1 VVIPQLN
8 YFPEE
13 LLETPAQEIY
23 QLLPQ
28 PTLIHLEGEHEQP
41 IFVSVLLHGNE
52 VTGWQAIQQLMQR
65 YSEKPL
71 PRSLSILVG
80 NVEAA
85 RYGTRRLDEQPDFNR
100 IWPTPTVSGNSSAH
114 HMAAQV
120 FEIMAARKPLLA
132 VDIHNNTG
140 VNPHYACINFLDN
153 AFFHVARLFSRI
165 VVHFTYPEGVLSQ
178 SFAQFCPSV
187 TIECGLVGGA
197 HGMEHALTYLDSCLH
212 LPEIPSKLL
221 CDEDIDLFENFATMR
236 IVEGID
242 FGFGDPH
249 KELSLLSN
257 WEQYNFSEVP
267 IGTRLA
273 DISGD
278 KWPLLTL
285 TSNDGEELFDE
296 FFIRKDNAIITT
308 RSLRPSMF
316 TCNIDVIKKDCLCYL
331 MGRVRM

>member
-1 VVIPQLN
+1 VAVAQLDN
-8 YFPEE
+8 FPEI

-28 PTLIHLEGEHEQP
+28 PTLIHLQGLNPQP

-52 VTGWQAIQQLMQR
+52 VTGWQAIQQLMMR
-65 YSEKPL
+65 YSDKPL

-80 NVEAA
+80 NVDAA
-85 RYGTRRLDEQPDFNR
+85 RYGARRLDDQPDFNR
-100 IWPTPTVSGNSSAH
+100 IWPTDKVSGDTSAH
-114 HMAAQV
+114 QMAAEV

-178 SFAQFCPSV
+178 SFARFCPAV

-197 HGMEHALTYLDSCLH
+197 HGVEHALTYLDSCLR
-212 LPEIPSKLL
+212 LREIPQKLL

-236 IVEGID
+236 IVDGVD
-242 FGFGDPH
+242 FGFGDPR
-249 KELSLLSN
+249 KELSLLAN
-257 WEQYNFSEVP
+257 WEQYNFNEVP

-273 DISGD
+273 DVSGD
-278 KWPLLTL
+278 RWPLLAL

-296 FFIRKDNAIITT
+296 FFTRHDNALITT
-308 RSLRPSMF
+308 RPLRPSMF
-316 TCNIDVIKKDCLCYL
+316 TCNIDVIKKDCLCYF

>member
-1 VVIPQLN
+1 
-8 YFPEE
+8 
-13 LLETPAQEIY
+13 
-23 QLLPQ
+23 
-28 PTLIHLEGEHEQP
+28 
-41 IFVSVLLHGNE
+41 LHGNE
-52 VTGWQAIQQLMQR
+52 VTGWQAVQR
-65 YSEKPL
+65 LLLRYAEKPL

-85 RYGTRRLDEQPDFNR
+85 RYGARRLDEQPDFNR
-100 IWPTPTVSGNSSAH
+100 IWPTATVSGDSEPH
-114 HMAAQV
+114 QMAAQV
-120 FEIMAARKPLLA
+120 YEIMAAKQPLLA

-153 AFFHVARLFSRI
+153 AFLHVARLFSRI

-178 SFAQFCPSV
+178 SFASFCPSI
-187 TIECGLVGGA
+187 TIECGLVGSA
-197 HGMEHALTYLDSCLH
+197 HSVEHALTFLDSCLH
-212 LPEIPSKLL
+212 LPEIPQKLL

-236 IVEGID
+236 IVDGVD

-267 IGTRLA
+267 AGTRLA
-273 DISGD
+273 DVAS
-278 KWPLLTL
+278 KQWPLLSL

-296 FFIRKDNAIITT
+296 FFDRKDNVIVSK
-308 RSLRPSMF
+308 RNLRPSMF

-331 MGRVRM
+331 MGRIRM